1 MKIRSRRAGT
11 ESLGFDCLQV
21 QYILGC
27 VAVVTM
33 TCGMVYGM
41 KTSIDAAGR
50 MVIPREIRR
59 QAGLRPGMAL
69 DVRWHDGRIEI
80 EPGILPVKLE
90 HRDHLLVA
98 VPETDI
104 EELTTQTVEETRR
117 ALMGERATGG

>member
-1 MKIRSRRAGT
+1 
-11 ESLGFDCLQV
+11 
-21 QYILGC
+21 
-27 VAVVTM
+27 
-33 TCGMVYGM
+33 
-41 KTSIDAAGR
+41 
-50 MVIPREIRR
+50 
-59 QAGLRPGMAL
+59 MAL